1 LISLRKHIDEYQNVS
16 GLAHQTDSELPT
28 EVLAEFRD
36 MLLAIGH
43 SGGRAVPGG
52 AKELNNRMAEL
63 HNQLLPPVSC
73 ETLAMTNRQAQA
85 ELADW
90 ADRAFALHQ
99 ENEREVREMLAGIH
113 SAVATVGERDARYAS
128 EIGDLSGRLGRIA
141 LGNDL
146 MQMRRLIIESARALK
161 ACVAH
166 MTVESRTMVNRLND
180 QVREYRARF
189 EEADRVSNADPLTGL
204 SNRRAFE
211 KHLEERIALQQ
222 PFSLISIDLDGF
234 KDVNDGY
241 GHPAGDDLLRQFAV
255 ELRAQFATG
264 DLIARLGGDEFVV
277 VTDGAFAEGEQKT
290 ERIRKWAL
298 GEYKIRRGNELV
310 KVNIGA
316 SIGVGEWSKGETA
329 ADLVARVDEE
339 VYRVKK
345 PRNGRVW
352 SRVRA

>member
-1 LISLRKHIDEYQNVS
+1 MPD
-16 GLAHQTDSELPT
+16 

-36 MLLAIGH
+36 MLLAIGRC
-43 SGGRAVPGG
+43 GGRAVP
-52 AKELNNRMAEL
+52 AAAEELNSRMADL
-63 HNQLLPPVSC
+63 HQRLLPPAGC
-73 ETLAMTNRQAQA
+73 ETLAKTNQQAQT

-90 ADRAFALHQ
+90 AERSFACHQ
-99 ENEREVREMLAGIH
+99 DNEREVREMLAVIH
-113 SAVATVGERDARYAS
+113 STVATVGERDARYAS
-128 EIGDLSGRLGRIA
+128 EIGELSGRLGRIA

-161 ACVAH
+161 ACVAQ
-166 MTVESRTMVNRLND
+166 MTQESRVLINHLSD
-180 QVREYRARF
+180 EVKEYRARF
-189 EEADRVSNADPLTGL
+189 EEADRASNADPLTGL

-211 KHLEERIALQQ
+211 KHLEDRISSQQ

-234 KDVNDGY
+234 KGVNDNY

-264 DLIARLGGDEFVV
+264 DLVARLGGDEFVV
-277 VTDGAFAEGEQKT
+277 VTAGVHTEGQKKAD
-290 ERIRKWAL
+290 RIRKWAL
-298 GEYKIRRGNELV
+298 GEYKIRHGNELV

-316 SIGVGEWSKGETA
+316 SIGVGEWSNGELA

-345 PRNGRVW
+345 PRAPRVW
-352 SRVRA
+352 SRAGA